1 MIGTILNFDE
11 HSQSGWITGDDQQ
24 RYGFELTEWKSEL
37 KPKAGLKVDFVIND
51 SKALQ
56 IFSLKT
62 TDFQNNLN
70 NQIGQLQESKAMQQ
84 FKALFTSGPHNM
96 LGVLSAIFLLISL
109 FTPFEKFTPLLDYEQ
124 SFNLFDFGLGK
135 FVMALICLDI
145 LMLYGGASS
154 KPIKIVSVLT
164 LGILL
169 MVCFSLYELKNDRN
183 ALALLGL
190 GGLSRQNSL
199 SLSWGSFVVVIAAIG
214 FAFATLVSKT
224 QNNPKTF

>member
-96 LGVLSAIFLLISL
+96 LGVLSAIFLLVSFFSPVAKL
-109 FTPFEKFTPLLDYEQ
+109 TLLGFEQ
-124 SFNLFDFGLGK
+124 GFNLFDFGLSK
-135 FVMALICLDI
+135 LVVVLVCVATV
-145 LMLYGGASS
+145 MLYGGVSS
-154 KPIKIVSVLT
+154 KPIKFVSALT

-169 MVCFSLYELKNDRN
+169 LGCFGIYSDLKNGSN
-183 ALALLGL
+183 ALVLF
-190 GGLSRQNSL
+190 GGFSRKNSL
-199 SLSWGSFVVVIAAIG
+199 ELSWGSFIVLIAVIG
-214 FAFATLVSKT
+214 FAFTTLVSKT
-224 QNNPKTF
+224 QRNPNTF